1 MKQRMM
7 VLLLTLAACLSTLT
21 LCVGA
26 EDGTGVFGTNLDTFT
41 FVSLV
46 VAAVVVVV
54 VAVLC
59 IVKREAL
66 VEGIRSYR
74 SEMKKITWFS
84 WKNVVRCTVFVIV
97 SVLAI
102 GVVVGLMDIVF
113 FEAQHLASGSGSSY
127 FGG

>member
-1 MKQRMM
+1 MKQKFL
-7 VLLLTLAACLSTLT
+7 VLLLTLVTCLSTLT

-26 EDGTGVFGTNLDTFT
+26 EDGTGVFGSNMDTFT

-54 VAVLC
+54 VAVIC
-59 IVKREAL
+59 IVKRQA
-66 VEGIRSYR
+66 VAEGLRAYR

-84 WKNVVRCTVFVIV
+84 WKNVVRCTVFVLV
-97 SVLAI
+97 SILAI
-102 GVVVGLMDIVF
+102 GVVVGLLDIVF
-113 FEAQHLASGSGSSY
+113 FEAQHLASGTGSSF